1 MAASG
6 TTIGTVIR
14 WDDDRGTGLV
24 EAPDLPE
31 ECWVDAAAV
40 DHSTGPGGLR
50 AGQVVE
56 LHWTETGPRAS
67 ATALCVGSRKRTYR
81 PPDASAPPGGPRG
94 GTVARGASATVRDHR
109 RNEGDTPRAPSWT
122 VVTTGQ

>member
-24 EAPDLPE
+24 EAPDLPA
-31 ECWVDAAAV
+31 ECWVDASAV
-40 DHSTGPGGLR
+40 DHSTAAGGLR

-56 LHWTETGPRAS
+56 VTWTRDTAPGVAGGRLRAVRVRPREDLQTGI
-67 ATALCVGSRKRTYR
+67 
-81 PPDASAPPGGPRG
+81 GG
-94 GTVARGASATVRDHR
+94 
-109 RNEGDTPRAPSWT
+109 
-122 VVTTGQ
+122 